1 MLGLVP
7 SLARAWRA
15 SNCMAGLDWS
25 SLRCLS
31 STGEASTA
39 EDSLWLSAR
48 GGHAAPVVEYIGGT
62 EIGGGFLA
70 GGPLQAQVPATFST
84 PTVGAAPVLLLSDG
98 RREEVVPVAWS
109 TGDGEDCASGA
120 TAPPAAGELA
130 LRPPLLGASQ
140 RLLNADHAAIYYAGM
155 PAPHLRLR
163 RHGDELARLAG
174 GRLRAQGRADDAM
187 NLGGVKVAAAE
198 LERAVAARVR
208 GAAEAAAVAARPP
221 GGGPDRLVLFVV
233 ERAGGGAP
241 RGEALRPACQA
252 AVSAA
257 LNPLFRV
264 EAAVAVAALPRTASN
279 KVMRRVL
286 RARAVEMLY
295 GGGGEGGGGTA
306 DGGAAGEGSE
316 ALRAGDK
323 ARRRSKL

>member
-15 SNCMAGLDWS
+15 SGCMAGLDWS
-25 SLRCLS
+25 ALRCLS
-31 STGEASTA
+31 STGEASTVG
-39 EDSLWLSAR
+39 DSLWLSAR
-48 GGHAAPVVEYIGGT
+48 AGHAAPVVEYIGGT

-70 GGPLQAQVPATFST
+70 GGPLQAQAPATFST
-84 PTVGAAPVLLLSDG
+84 PTIGAAPVLLLADG

-109 TGDGEDCASGA
+109 GERGDSSSASSA
-120 TAPPAAGELA
+120 APAPPAAGELA

-140 RLLNADHAAIYYAGM
+140 RLLNADHAAVYYTGM

-241 RGEALRPACQA
+241 RGEALCAACQA

-286 RARAVEMLY
+286 RARAVELLY
-295 GGGGEGGGGTA
+295 GGGGGGGGGAAEGGGG
-306 DGGAAGEGSE
+306 GE
-316 ALRAGDK
+316 APRAGDK